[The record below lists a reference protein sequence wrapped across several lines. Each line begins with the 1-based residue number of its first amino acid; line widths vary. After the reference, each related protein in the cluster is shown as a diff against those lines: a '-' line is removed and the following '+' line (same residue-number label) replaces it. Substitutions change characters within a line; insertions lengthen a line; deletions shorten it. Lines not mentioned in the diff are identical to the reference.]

1 MTYVKEATTVS
12 LPLSKE
18 ANTRLEFL
26 KNALGR
32 KSKASLANEI
42 LELVIADFYEQLKDG
57 GEGAEYTIS
66 MQKSEG
72 SNKRLLWRSPIQ
84 QDKG

>member
-18 ANTRLEFL
+18 ANTKLEFL
-26 KNALGR
+26 KTALGR

-42 LELVIADFYEQLKDG
+42 LELVISDFYDQLKDG

-66 MQKSEG
+66 MQKCEG
-72 SNKRLLWRSPIQ
+72 ANKRLLWRSP
-84 QDKG
+84 K